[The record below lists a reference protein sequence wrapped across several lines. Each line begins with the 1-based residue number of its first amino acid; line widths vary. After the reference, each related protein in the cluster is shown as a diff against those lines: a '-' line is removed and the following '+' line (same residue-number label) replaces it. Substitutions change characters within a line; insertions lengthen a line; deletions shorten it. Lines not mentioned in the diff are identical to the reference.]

1 LEIGKK
7 MAKIST
13 SKKSELSSKKSEPTQ
28 TTTPKPEVTKPEA
41 SKSDVPK
48 SDAPKTETSSTENPK
63 VEKSES
69 KSDAPPKSASQA
81 SISHF
86 SSVSTPEYRSGWNA
100 IFGGGQDKEK
110 LKVNQDTLPT
120 KIEISD
126 EDIPAHLR
134 EALDQNL
141 GDILKQQGHDLTE
154 GETSLCFEYAI
165 DCTINRK

>member
-1 LEIGKK
+1 

-13 SKKSELSSKKSEPTQ
+13 SKKSEPTQ

>member
-1 LEIGKK
+1 

-13 SKKSELSSKKSEPTQ
+13 SKKSEPTK

-48 SDAPKTETSSTENPK
+48 SDAPKTENSSTENPK